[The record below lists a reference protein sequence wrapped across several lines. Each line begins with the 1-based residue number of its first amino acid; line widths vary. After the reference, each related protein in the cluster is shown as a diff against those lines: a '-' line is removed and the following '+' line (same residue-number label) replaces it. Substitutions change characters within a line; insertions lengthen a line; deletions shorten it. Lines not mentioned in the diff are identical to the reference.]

1 MLNFVSSHIAV
12 KLCLIVVM
20 ISHSFFGEMLGSA
33 SLGRAIGPNCCCA
46 SLPLKVNSSR
56 GNLARG
62 CCCKARRVKSKGC
75 CSKAPGKKELAKDSG
90 PRAVAAVV
98 HPCCGSSRRSHFYI
112 KGTQLAPSASH
123 ARLAKLVERECNCV
137 ASPPN
142 GYFFR
147 PVDRISNK
155 RSFISLAH
163 TLSSHKCLCL
173 GASSLTEL
181 PSPPFLDLLTQRH
194 LSVWRL

>member
-20 ISHSFFGEMLGSA
+20 ISHSLFGEMLWAA
-33 SLGRAIGPNCCCA
+33 SLDRAIGPSCCCA
-46 SLPLKVNSSR
+46 PLPLKVSSSR

-62 CCCKARRVKSKGC
+62 CCYKARRFKSKGC
-75 CSKAPGKKELAKDSG
+75 CSKVPGKNELAKDSA
-90 PRAVAAVV
+90 PKAIAAVV
-98 HPCCGSSRRSHFYI
+98 HPCCGSTRRSHLFI

-123 ARLAKLVERECNCV
+123 ARPAKLVERECNCV
-137 ASPPN
+137 ASPQN
-142 GYFFR
+142 GYLFR

-155 RSFISLAH
+155 RSFVSLAH
-163 TLSSHKCLCL
+163 TLSSNKCLCL
-173 GASSLTEL
+173 GASSLAEL